1 RPPAETPTLPPSS
14 IMVGIETALRTARD
28 GILLA
33 VRPGPLSVASAKEV
47 FDSAPETVRAPR
59 AGAAAGLGQ
68 LAENTPGVGGLLR
81 SEFLAGGING
91 PAFTLR
97 HLAMGAPDVK
107 TLKPEEVEAL
117 SAPMSGREALELA
130 LQMAP
135 LAVGG
140 AKKGIAAV
148 RQELPTLLSER
159 GSIGRG
165 GAGESKGVKTPGEV
179 PPPEAPSPE
188 APPAAAP
195 PRTIPVPP
203 ALGGDVPPTPAT
215 PAINPRTLGTPEH
228 VSQAISELDAYV
240 TERLAKHRATKTHA
254 QTVAGADMP
263 LKKALAVTPETAYLS
278 EEEMVAMRAHFEHA
292 AEWYETV
299 RRRYVAGN
307 VTPEQLDAAW
317 AVAFTLAGNDVAA
330 GTNASRTLNIRAAA
344 IKARALAG
352 KSTPE
357 QILAAG
363 EKLLGRLPGDAKA
376 RADALAHMT
385 AGLGAAQRRAWF
397 RTLWAG
403 FRAGRDFTH
412 QLWINNILS
421 GVETQ
426 YKNVFGTTL

>member
-47 FDSAPETVRAPR
+47 FDGLLQTVLAPL

-159 GSIGRG
+159 GSIGPRG
-165 GAGESKGVKTPGEV
+165 GPGVNGGKKHGGWHPT
-179 PPPEAPSPE
+179 E
-188 APPAAAP
+188 APPAH
-195 PRTIPVPP
+195 T
-203 ALGGDVPPTPAT
+203 PPT
-215 PAINPRTLGTPEH
+215 
-228 VSQAISELDAYV
+228 
-240 TERLAKHRATKTHA
+240 
-254 QTVAGADMP
+254 
-263 LKKALAVTPETAYLS
+263 
-278 EEEMVAMRAHFEHA
+278 
-292 AEWYETV
+292 
-299 RRRYVAGN
+299 
-307 VTPEQLDAAW
+307 
-317 AVAFTLAGNDVAA
+317 
-330 GTNASRTLNIRAAA
+330 
-344 IKARALAG
+344 
-352 KSTPE
+352 
-357 QILAAG
+357 
-363 EKLLGRLPGDAKA
+363 
-376 RADALAHMT
+376 
-385 AGLGAAQRRAWF
+385 
-397 RTLWAG
+397 
-403 FRAGRDFTH
+403 
-412 QLWINNILS
+412 
-421 GVETQ
+421 
-426 YKNVFGTTL
+426 